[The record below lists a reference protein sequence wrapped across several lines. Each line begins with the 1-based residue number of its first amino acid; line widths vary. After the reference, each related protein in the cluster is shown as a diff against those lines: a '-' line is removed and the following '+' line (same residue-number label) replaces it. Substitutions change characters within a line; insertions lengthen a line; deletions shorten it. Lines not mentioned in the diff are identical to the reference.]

1 MDYSVPDLVGTL
13 GVVMIIGSYLLVQV
27 GRLNAVSAV
36 YTLVNALGALF
47 VLISLY
53 FDFNLSAF
61 LIELFWLLIS
71 LVGLLRITLGKAA
84 NG

>member
-27 GRLNAVSAV
+27 GRLNAVSVV

>member
-1 MDYSVPDLVGTL
+1 MKYSLPDLFGTL
-13 GVVMIIGSYLLVQV
+13 GVVMIIGSYLLVQI
-27 GRLNAVSAV
+27 GRLNATSVP
-36 YTLVNALGALF
+36 YTLANALGASL

-71 LVGLLRITLGKAA
+71 LVGLLRITLRRSSSG
-84 NG
+84 

>member
-27 GRLNAVSAV
+27 GRLNAISVV